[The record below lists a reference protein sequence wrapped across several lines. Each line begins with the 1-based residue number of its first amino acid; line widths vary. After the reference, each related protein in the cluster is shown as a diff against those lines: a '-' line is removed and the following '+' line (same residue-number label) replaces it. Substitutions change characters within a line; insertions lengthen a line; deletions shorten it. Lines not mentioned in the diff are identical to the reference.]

1 MDKKYTLKGNYEV
14 LLSKEEIVVNKSRFI
29 AYVYN
34 IENTEQIKECEKL
47 YISSDILLTAKQVKI
62 FKDNNIE
69 VFIIPEYY
77 FDEEIKG
84 VQ

>member
-34 IENTEQIKECEKL
+34 IENTEQIN
-47 YISSDILLTAKQVKI
+47 KI
-62 FKDNNIE
+62 INNIRATNKDAKHIVYAYKLE
-69 VFIIPEYY
+69 NTRKVY
-77 FDEEIKG
+77 G
-84 VQ
+84 

>member
-34 IENTEQIKECEKL
+34 IENTEQIN
-47 YISSDILLTAKQVKI
+47 KI
-62 FKDNNIE
+62 INNIRATNKE
-69 VFIIPEYY
+69 AKHIVYAYKLENTRKVY
-77 FDEEIKG
+77 G
-84 VQ
+84 

>member
-34 IENTEQIKECEKL
+34 IENKEQIN
-47 YISSDILLTAKQVKI
+47 KI
-62 FKDNNIE
+62 INNIRATNKDAKHIVYAYKLE
-69 VFIIPEYY
+69 NTRKVY
-77 FDEEIKG
+77 G
-84 VQ
+84 